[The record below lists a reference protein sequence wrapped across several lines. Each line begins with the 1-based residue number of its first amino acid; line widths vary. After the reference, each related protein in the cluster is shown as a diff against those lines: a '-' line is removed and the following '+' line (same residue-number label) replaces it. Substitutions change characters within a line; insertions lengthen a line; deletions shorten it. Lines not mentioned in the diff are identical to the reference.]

1 MTYRSNIMKT
11 NNLTK
16 SFKPLAL
23 VVALAFGTTA
33 MTTFAEDAANT
44 MDATNMDTAP
54 ASETYSTGW
63 MSPLAAE
70 FAALDTTGNGLLLP
84 HEASKGKAFN
94 KKTFAQA
101 DADHDGYIDQNEYIY
116 FKTGKSPDAVQPQ
129 NNLDT
134 QGQSTL
140 TNQEPVKAAAAESG
154 ANSNRSVGEVID
166 DSVITAKAKAKILA
180 TKELKSLQISVET
193 RDGEVLLSGFV
204 DNAAAKIRA
213 EQVVSQIA
221 GVKSVRNSLE
231 VRG

>member
-1 MTYRSNIMKT
+1 MKT

-23 VVALAFGTTA
+23 VIVLAFSTTA
-33 MTTFAEDAANT
+33 ATTFAEDATDT
-44 MDATNMDTAP
+44 MDSTSMNTAP
-54 ASETYSTGW
+54 TSETYSTSW
-63 MSPLAAE
+63 MAPLAAE

-84 HEASKGKAFN
+84 YEASKGKAFN

-101 DADHDGYIDQNEYIY
+101 DTDHDGYIDQNEYIY
-116 FKTGKSPDAVQPQ
+116 FKSGKRPDAVLPQ

-140 TNQEPVKAAAAESG
+140 TNQEPVNTAAAEAG
-154 ANSNRSVGEVID
+154 TNSNRSVGEVID

-193 RDGEVLLSGFV
+193 RDGEVMLSGFV
-204 DNAAAKIRA
+204 DNEAAKIRA

-221 GVKSVRNSLE
+221 GVKSVRNGLE

>member
-1 MTYRSNIMKT
+1 MKT
-11 NNLTK
+11 NNITK

-23 VVALAFGTTA
+23 VIVLAFSTSAITA
-33 MTTFAEDAANT
+33 FAEDEANT
-44 MDATNMDTAP
+44 MDDKSMDKAP
-54 ASETYSTGW
+54 MSETYSTDW
-63 MSPLAAE
+63 MTPAAAE

-116 FKTGKSPDAVQPQ
+116 FKTGKNPDAGMPQ

-140 TNQEPVKAAAAESG
+140 TNQEPVNTAATNSESS
-154 ANSNRSVGEVID
+154 SNRSVGAVVD
-166 DSVITAKAKAKILA
+166 DSVITAKAKAKILG

-193 RDGEVLLSGFV
+193 RDGEVMLSGFV
-204 DNAAAKIRA
+204 DNQAAKTRA

-221 GVKSVRNSLE
+221 GVKSVRNDLE
-231 VRG
+231 IKG

>member
-1 MTYRSNIMKT
+1 MKT

-16 SFKPLAL
+16 AFKPLTLAA
-23 VVALAFGTTA
+23 ALAFSTTA
-33 MTTFAEDAANT
+33 MTTFAEDATNT
-44 MDATNMDTAP
+44 MDTTGVDTAP
-54 ASETYSTGW
+54 VSETYNTSW
-63 MSPLAAE
+63 MTPLAAE
-70 FAALDTTGNGLLLP
+70 FAALDTSGNGLLLP

-101 DADHDGYIDQNEYIY
+101 DTDHDGYIDQNEYIY
-116 FKTGKSPDAVQPQ
+116 FKSGKRPDAIQPQ

-140 TNQEPVKAAAAESG
+140 TNQEPSYAAAAESG
-154 ANSNRSVGEVID
+154 TASNRSVGEVID

-204 DNAAAKIRA
+204 DNEAAKIRA

-221 GVKSVRNSLE
+221 GVKSVRNGLE
-231 VRG
+231 IRG